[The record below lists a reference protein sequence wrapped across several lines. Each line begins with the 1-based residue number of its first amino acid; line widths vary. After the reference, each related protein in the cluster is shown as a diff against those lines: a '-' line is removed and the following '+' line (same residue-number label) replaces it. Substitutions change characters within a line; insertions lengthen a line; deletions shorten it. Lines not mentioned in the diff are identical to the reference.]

1 MAAPLTAPR
10 TPSPR
15 PSIDG
20 PASEPLSTQPE
31 SRPPR
36 VVVITGHR
44 IVRQA
49 LSQALRDRGLDVAKD
64 ATTGREGLI
73 AALGCAPL
81 VVLVDATSDP
91 AAGIDTCKQIR
102 RAALNTCLIALV
114 PRLGATLH
122 AAQAAGV
129 DGTVH
134 ADVSLDDLSAFIA
147 RAPRSA
153 RERARRN
160 HPSHRAPSPISRREA
175 EVLSLA
181 AAGLTDAQIAST
193 LVVSVKTAKNH
204 LHNLYAKLGARSR
217 TDAVV
222 IAARQ
227 GLITI

>member
-1 MAAPLTAPR
+1 MAAILTAPR
-10 TPSPR
+10 TPITVTSAPDTRPR
-15 PSIDG
+15 
-20 PASEPLSTQPE
+20 
-31 SRPPR
+31 R

-49 LSQALRDRGLDVAKD
+49 LCQALQDRGLDVAKD

-73 AALGCAPL
+73 AALGCAPH
-81 VVLVDATSDP
+81 VVLVDATTDP
-91 AAGIDTCKQIR
+91 AAGIDTCRQIR
-102 RAALNTCLIALV
+102 RAALNTCLVALV
-114 PRLGATLH
+114 PRLGTTLH

-129 DGTVH
+129 DGVVH
-134 ADVSLDDLSAFIA
+134 SDVSLDDLSDFIA

-153 RERARRN
+153 RERARRL
-160 HPSHRAPSPISRREA
+160 HPSNRTPSPISRREA
-175 EVLSLA
+175 EVLTLA
-181 AAGLTDAQIAST
+181 AAGLTDAQIAAT

-227 GLITI
+227 GLITL

>member
-1 MAAPLTAPR
+1 MAATLTTPQ
-10 TPSPR
+10 PSPT
-15 PSIDG
+15 
-20 PASEPLSTQPE
+20 PLD
-31 SRPPR
+31 SRPQR
-36 VVVITGHR
+36 VVVITAHR

-49 LSQALRDRGLDVAKD
+49 LCQALQDRGLDVARD

-73 AALGCAPL
+73 AALGCAPH

-102 RAALNTCLIALV
+102 RAALNTCLVALV
-114 PRLGATLH
+114 PRLGNTLH

-129 DGTVH
+129 DGVVH
-134 ADVSLDDLSAFIA
+134 SDVSLDDLSEFIA

-153 RERARRN
+153 RERARRL
-160 HPSHRAPSPISRREA
+160 HPSTRSVSPLSHREA
-175 EVLSLA
+175 EVLTLA
-181 AAGLTDAQIAST
+181 AAGLTDAQIATT

-217 TDAVV
+217 TEAVV